1 MKTNFHWKVFD
12 GGFDG
17 GFIEKYLMEALVT
30 TYMGEEE
37 DLRDSFKR
45 EWYLVGCQNAAD
57 VWSITGKVK
66 RFEDA
71 VLRST
76 DIYQA
81 TEKGHV
87 KMGEDELV
95 SEVFWLFT
103 SYDENI

>member
-1 MKTNFHWKVFD
+1 MKTNFNWKIFD
-12 GGFDG
+12 GGFTGIGDH
-17 GFIEKYLMEALVT
+17 LQ
-30 TYMGEEE
+30 GEEE

-45 EWYLVGCQNAAD
+45 EWYLVGCQNPGH

-66 RFEDA
+66 RLEDA
-71 VLRST
+71 VLRNR

-81 TEKGHV
+81 SEKGRV
-87 KMGEDELV
+87 KMDEDELV